1 MQLDG
6 SMQDAAR
13 ACATD
18 TAADLKPWR
27 QAGVELFPPWFDNSR
42 VRHAGLPRKAAVPPL
57 GPVWPLP
64 PIAGSEFRPSSGL
77 AHYNKTISH
86 AWLAHWRQHS
96 KSRQQSAANPA
107 TAAAPL
113 TTGICPSIG
122 ARSAETWSSRVAA
135 AYYRALHAEAT
146 DHTDLVTAWR
156 CLVCERRT
164 TITVSE

>member
-42 VRHAGLPRKAAVPPL
+42 VRHAGLPQKAAVPPL

-64 PIAGSEFRPSSGL
+64 PIAGSEFSPSSGY

-86 AWLAHWRQHS
+86 DEQRQKS
-96 KSRQQSAANPA
+96 KSSVLNSNQRIMSPTEFSIDFHKISQFGQNHLPRTSSCLECAGRQCACHAAVH
-107 TAAAPL
+107 
-113 TTGICPSIG
+113 PSE
-122 ARSAETWSSRVAA
+122 SQT
-135 AYYRALHAEAT
+135 
-146 DHTDLVTAWR
+146 
-156 CLVCERRT
+156 
-164 TITVSE
+164 